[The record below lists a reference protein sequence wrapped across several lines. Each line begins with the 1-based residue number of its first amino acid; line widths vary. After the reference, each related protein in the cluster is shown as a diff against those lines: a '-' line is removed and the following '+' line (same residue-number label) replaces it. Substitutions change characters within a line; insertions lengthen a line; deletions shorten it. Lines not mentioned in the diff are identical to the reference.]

1 MSQTDVLVELVRHAT
16 AGNQPAIRQAVE
28 RLIAEEE
35 QKGHRILA
43 ERLQK
48 ALQATHTPPRT
59 PPSPFSG
66 QGGAAP
72 QKALY
77 YETRP
82 ARRLDSLVL
91 APHIT
96 VQIRELVEEQ
106 QRVELLHA
114 HNLCARHRVLLAGPP
129 GNGKTSL
136 AEALAGGLAYPLITI
151 RYESLMG
158 SYLGETPGRL
168 KSVLDYASTRRCV
181 LFLDEFET
189 LGKERGDSREVGGIK
204 RIVST
209 LLLQLD
215 AMPDYVVIV
224 AASNHPE
231 MLDRAVWRRFQLR
244 LELPLPTEAQ
254 LAHFIRVISDR
265 CQVDFGNPA
274 EVIAAQLAG
283 LNFAETEEFCP
294 DIVRR
299 IVLAGTAADP
309 QAITRV
315 KLEQWQQRLQPL
327 TAETAVV
334 PVRKQRRRRGATQE
348 ALPI

>member
-1 MSQTDVLVELVRHAT
+1 MSQTDVLVELVRHAMG
-16 AGNQPAIRQAVE
+16 GNQPAIRQSVE

-43 ERLQK
+43 ERLEK
-48 ALQATHTPPRT
+48 ALQVPHSPRSS
-59 PPSPFSG
+59 PSPFLE
-66 QGGAAP
+66 QGGAAS

-77 YETRP
+77 YETLT

-91 APHIT
+91 APHISA
-96 VQIRELVEEQ
+96 QIRELVEEQ

-136 AEALAGGLAYPLITI
+136 AEALAGELAYPLITI

-158 SYLGETPGRL
+158 SYLGETSGRL
-168 KSVLDYASTRRCV
+168 KSVLDYARTRRCV
-181 LFLDEFET
+181 LFLDEFEI
-189 LGKERGDSREVGGIK
+189 LGKERGDSREVGEIK

-265 CQVDFGNPA
+265 CEVDFGDPA

-283 LNFAETEEFCP
+283 LNFAETEEFCLG
-294 DIVRR
+294 IVRR
-299 IVLAGTAADP
+299 IVLAGSAADP

-327 TAETAVV
+327 TAETTVV
-334 PVRKQRRRRGATQE
+334 PVRKQRQHGLTAQE

>member
-1 MSQTDVLVELVRHAT
+1 MSQTDVLVELVRHAMG
-16 AGNQPAIRQAVE
+16 GNQPAIRQAVE

-48 ALQATHTPPRT
+48 ALQAPHTPRT
-59 PPSPFSG
+59 SPSPFFE

-77 YETRP
+77 YETQP

-91 APHIT
+91 APHISA
-96 VQIRELVEEQ
+96 QIRELVEEQ

-136 AEALAGGLAYPLITI
+136 AEALAGELAYPLITI
-151 RYESLMG
+151 RYESPMG
-158 SYLGETPGRL
+158 SYLGETSGRL
-168 KSVLDYASTRRCV
+168 KSVLDYARTRRCV

-189 LGKERGDSREVGGIK
+189 LGKERGDSREVGEIK

-254 LAHFIRVISDR
+254 LTHFIRVISDR
-265 CQVDFGNPA
+265 CEVDFGVPA
-274 EVIAAQLAG
+274 EAIAAQLTG
-283 LNFAETEEFCP
+283 LNFAETEEFCL

-299 IVLAGTAADP
+299 IVFAGSAADP
-309 QAITRV
+309 QAITRR

-334 PVRKQRRRRGATQE
+334 PVRKQRRCRGATQE
-348 ALPI
+348 ALPV

>member
-1 MSQTDVLVELVRHAT
+1 MSQTDVLVELVRHAMG
-16 AGNQPAIRQAVE
+16 GNQPAIRQSVE
-28 RLIAEEE
+28 QLIADEE
-35 QKGHRILA
+35 QRGHRILA

-48 ALQATHTPPRT
+48 ALQAQHTPRT
-59 PPSPFSG
+59 SPSPFSG
-66 QGGAAP
+66 QGGAAS

-77 YETRP
+77 YETHP

-136 AEALAGGLAYPLITI
+136 AEAMAGELVYPLITI

-158 SYLGETPGRL
+158 SYLGETSGRL
-168 KSVLDYASTRRCV
+168 KSVLDYARIRRCV

-189 LGKERGDSREVGGIK
+189 LGKERGDSREVGEIK

-244 LELPLPTEAQ
+244 LELPLPTEVQ

-265 CQVDFGNPA
+265 CQVDFGDPA
-274 EVIAAQLAG
+274 EAIAAQLAG
-283 LNFAETEEFCP
+283 LNFAETEEFCL

-299 IVLAGTAADP
+299 IVLAGSAADP
-309 QAITRV
+309 RAITRS

>member
-1 MSQTDVLVELVRHAT
+1 MSQTDVLVELIRHAT
-16 AGNQPAIRQAVE
+16 AGNQPAIRQLVE
-28 RLIAEEE
+28 RLIAGEE
-35 QKGHRILA
+35 QKGHRIFA

-48 ALQATHTPPRT
+48 ALQAPHTPSRT
-59 PPSPFSG
+59 SPSPFSG
-66 QGGAAP
+66 QGGVAP

-77 YETRP
+77 YETQP
-82 ARRLDSLVL
+82 ARLLDSLVL
-91 APHIT
+91 APHISA
-96 VQIRELVEEQ
+96 QIRELVEEQ

-136 AEALAGGLAYPLITI
+136 AEALAGELAYPLITI

-158 SYLGETPGRL
+158 SYLGETSGRL
-168 KSVLDYASTRRCV
+168 KSVLDYARTRRCV

-189 LGKERGDSREVGGIK
+189 LGKERGDSREVGEIK

-244 LELPLPTEAQ
+244 LELPLPTEVQ

-265 CQVDFGNPA
+265 CKVDFGYSVEA
-274 EVIAAQLAG
+274 IAAQLAG
-283 LNFAETEEFCP
+283 LNFAETEEFCLG
-294 DIVRR
+294 IVRR
-299 IVLAGTAADP
+299 IVLDGPAADP
-309 QAITRV
+309 RAITWV

-327 TAETAVV
+327 AAETAVV
-334 PVRKQRRRRGATQE
+334 PVRKQRQCRGATQE